1 MCACA
6 HMRVGACVCTCVHV
20 CMREHVCVCMCMCAH
35 MRVRLLDSQGE
46 RTSMGIR
53 STLLL
58 TSQSQVFGASF
69 AVGSR
74 EVSSCCLSLATAVL
88 GRSQVDGRGWGWK
101 GDLTSLLFYEKRPSV
116 VPYELSDLIRGP
128 GTLGCLSDNF
138 SSQKSG

>member
-1 MCACA
+1 MFSLGDVSQEVTVFISKCFLPS
-6 HMRVGACVCTCVHV
+6 HLGFPFFSLPSPLT
-20 CMREHVCVCMCMCAH
+20 
-35 MRVRLLDSQGE
+35 DSTNSP
-46 RTSMGIR
+46 RFS
-53 STLLL
+53 
-58 TSQSQVFGASF
+58 GASF